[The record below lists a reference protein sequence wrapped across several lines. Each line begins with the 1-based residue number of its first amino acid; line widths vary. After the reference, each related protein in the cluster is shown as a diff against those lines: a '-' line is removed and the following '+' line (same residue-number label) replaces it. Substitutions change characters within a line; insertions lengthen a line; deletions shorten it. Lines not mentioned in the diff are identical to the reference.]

1 MMITKQIFLKS
12 CEVTSATR
20 LILTL
25 SFLLITLFALSSVQ
39 ARDVPL
45 DKIAAV
51 VNNDVVMLSEVL
63 QTARKIKESGNT
75 RLSDSELVKKVL
87 EKLILEKIQVQ
98 KAKEIG
104 VKIDNVALN
113 EAMQRIAA
121 QNKLNLEQFRVALK
135 GEGLNYKDF
144 RETIREK
151 LYIDTLKKRQQG
163 RNKKISENE
172 VDSLIQ
178 SESLTLNK
186 DVQYHLVDIL
196 FPAPNGIS
204 VKQFNTRYKQAQN
217 LRKRLLA
224 KSDKLSQAIIAK
236 AGASKKDLG
245 WKSSQS
251 LSPVFLR
258 TLSLMGEGELS
269 NVVRDAVGF
278 HILKLVEQRGGK
290 RKIAQQAQ
298 ARHILISN
306 DTPNAKLKATQIR
319 NKILAGESFAK
330 LAQLNSA
337 DKGSA
342 ANGGDLGMV
351 DPAGFVPPFAN
362 AVRTLP
368 LNTLSQPIKTR
379 FGWHLIEVL
388 ERKTT
393 DQTREALKLQAQS
406 LISDKN
412 KSEEYNNWLQ
422 GLMDEAFIEYRL

>member
-1 MMITKQIFLKS
+1 MTIYMDMMIIKQVSIKK
-12 CEVTSATR
+12 
-20 LILTL
+20 IGLTL
-25 SFLLITLFALSSVQ
+25 SLLLITFLAFSSVQ
-39 ARDVPL
+39 SREIPL
-45 DKIAAV
+45 DRIAAV
-51 VNNDVVMLSEVL
+51 VNNDVVMLSDVL
-63 QTARKIKESGNT
+63 QTARKIKEAGAT
-75 RLSDSELVKKVL
+75 QLSDKKLVKKVL
-87 EKLILEKIQVQ
+87 EKIILEKLQIQ

-104 VKIDNVALN
+104 IRIDNVALN

-121 QNKLNLEQFRVALK
+121 QNKLNLQQFRVALK
-135 GEGLNYKDF
+135 GEGINYKEF
-144 RETIREK
+144 RESIREK
-151 LYIDTLKKRQQG
+151 LYMDSLKKRQQG

-172 VDSLIQ
+172 IDSLIQ

-186 DVQYHLVDIL
+186 DVQYHIVDIL
-196 FPAPNGIS
+196 LPAPNGIS
-204 VKQFNTRYKQAQN
+204 VKQFNARFKQAQN
-217 LRKRLLA
+217 LRKKLLA
-224 KSDKLSQAIIAK
+224 KPDQLSQALIVK
-236 AGASKKDLG
+236 AGASNKDIG

-258 TLSLMGEGELS
+258 TLSLMGAGELS
-269 NVVRDAVGF
+269 DVIRDARGF

-290 RKIAQQAQ
+290 RKIVQQSQ
-298 ARHILISN
+298 VRHILISK
-306 DTPNAKLKATQIR
+306 DTPNARLKAIQIR

-330 LAQLNSA
+330 MAKANSA

-342 ANGGDLGMV
+342 ASGGDLGMT
-351 DPAGFVPPFAN
+351 DPASFVPPFAK

-406 LISDKN
+406 LISEKN

-422 GLMDEAFIEYRL
+422 GLMDEAYIEYRLGN